1 MKSSI
6 TFFETKTNIEII
18 DDIRNK
24 LSVINLTKT
33 KPHNIF
39 QLIEDSKLD
48 EISDSIDNNITILDE
63 TDCEGRTPL
72 MYASFLGNLDIV
84 RIILSYAEKK
94 YPLSN
99 IPCYD
104 FIKESSKPFDWN
116 SLFYAVFSKNID
128 VLEYLSKKSQNDL
141 WGKVD
146 KYQWTIIGYLI
157 WNNNK
162 DILNITRESY
172 PYIHRWFSEWTTSGP
187 FLEYFKDFR
196 ARILRFEKISH
207 EEKFEHTY
215 FSQSMLFY
223 YWSIANLDKNSE
235 IANFILNKNETT
247 LSKEILD
254 TKSYLQTLFQL
265 MFIIKNEND
274 LTNEEVVK
282 NLDINS
288 NFIKFIEENEFIR
301 THPLINEKFWE
312 HATTLLLNRKIISKE
327 DAGIVKYG
335 VNSYKYG
342 LSFDQI
348 DDLFS

>member
-6 TFFETKTNIEII
+6 TFFNKKTNIAII
-18 DDIRNK
+18 DDIKNK
-24 LSVINLTKT
+24 LSTIELVKT
-33 KPHNIF
+33 DTHNIF
-39 QLIEDSKLD
+39 QLIEDSKIG
-48 EISDSIDNNITILDE
+48 EIKELIDNNIAILDE

-72 MYASFLGNLDIV
+72 MYASFIGNLDIV
-84 RIILSYAEKK
+84 KIILSYAEKK
-94 YPLSN
+94 YPLST

-104 FIKESSKPFDWN
+104 FIKEASKPLNWN

-141 WGKVD
+141 WGEVD

-157 WNNNK
+157 LSNNK

-172 PYIHRWFSEWTTSGP
+172 PYIYRWFSEKTTSIP

-196 ARILRFEKISH
+196 NTICSFKRISPKKNFK
-207 EEKFEHTY
+207 HTY
-215 FSQSMLFY
+215 FSESMLFY
-223 YWSIANLDKNSE
+223 YWSIANLDENSE

-274 LTNEEVVK
+274 LTNEEILK

-288 NFIKFIEENEFIR
+288 NFVKFIEENVFIQ
-301 THPLINEKFWE
+301 THPLINEKFWK

-327 DAGIVKYG
+327 DAVIIKYRM
-335 VNSYKYG
+335 NSYKYG
-342 LSFDQI
+342 VSFDEI
-348 DDLFS
+348 NDLFS